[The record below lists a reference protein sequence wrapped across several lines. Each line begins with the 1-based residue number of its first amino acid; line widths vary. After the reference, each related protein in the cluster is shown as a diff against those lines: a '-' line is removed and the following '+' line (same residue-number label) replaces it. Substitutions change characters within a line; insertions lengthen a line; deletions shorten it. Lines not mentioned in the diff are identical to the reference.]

1 MTEMKYDIYIDGDLI
16 AENMELQYAILM
28 LKALFETYYNE
39 TQAGM
44 EITIKARIEK
54 G

>member
-1 MTEMKYDIYIDGDLI
+1 MAETKYDLYIDGDLV
-16 AENMELQYAILM
+16 AENMELQYAMLM

-44 EITIKARIEK
+44 EITVKARIEK
-54 G
+54 D